1 MTIGNPSTDHPAR
14 AEGRLRIGLVTSEF
28 PPDIGGVE
36 TYAAQFAAELARRP
50 GLDVTVYAP
59 PASAGVEFAA
69 GIRLRPWLSS
79 CRQRDWSRLRD
90 EPIDVWHALSAP
102 HAWLALTGRPTV
114 VSVHGNDFL
123 APYALTARPSLHYPG
138 LHRLQPWLWRR
149 FKSRWQTRTR
159 RLIAESLPRA
169 TAVYANSRYTA
180 EVLAHEFPACAG
192 RIAVTWVGVDERYFA
207 TPRQAPGPRPA
218 LLTVSRL
225 SEPRKNVGVVLRA
238 LGALRERHD
247 FSYTIAGDGV
257 ERPQLEALARELGLT
272 DRVRFCGKV
281 APDEL
286 RHLYGAADLFVLTSS
301 IVPGSHEGFGIVY
314 LEAAASGVPSLAA
327 RLAGAVDAVEEHVSG
342 YFVDE
347 PTVGALT
354 AALGDFFT
362 GARRFDATACRGF
375 ARRFGWAHITD
386 SMLAHYPR
394 AEGA

>member
-1 MTIGNPSTDHPAR
+1 M
-14 AEGRLRIGLVTSEF
+14 RIGLVTSEF

-36 TYAAQFAAELARRP
+36 TYAVQFAAELARRP
-50 GLDVTVYAP
+50 GIEVTVYAP
-59 PASAGVEFAA
+59 PASARADVPA
-69 GIRLRPWLSS
+69 GIRIQPWLSS
-79 CRQRDWSRLRD
+79 CRQRDWSRMRD

-149 FKSRWQTRTR
+149 FKSHWQARTR

-169 TAVYANSRYTA
+169 TAVYANSEYTA
-180 EVLAHEFPACAG
+180 EVLAREFPACAS

-207 TPRQAPGPRPA
+207 TPRQARGPRPE

-225 SEPRKNVGVVLRA
+225 SEPRKNVGLVLQA
-238 LGALRERHD
+238 LGALREHHD
-247 FSYTIAGDGV
+247 FGYTIAGDGY
-257 ERPQLEALARELGLT
+257 ERPQLESLARQLGLA

-281 APDEL
+281 SADEL
-286 RHLYGAADLFVLTSS
+286 QALYGAADLFVLTSS

-347 PTVGALT
+347 PTVASLT
-354 AALGDFFT
+354 TALGDFLAGT
-362 GARRFDATACRGF
+362 RRFDAEACRGF
-375 ARRFGWAHITD
+375 ARRFGWSRITD
-386 SMLAHYPR
+386 LMLARYPR
-394 AEGA
+394 AVPT